1 MPVFEADYLV
11 VGAGASGMAFVDC
24 LIGESE
30 TEVVLVDRSH
40 RPGGHWNDDY
50 PFVRLHQPSALY
62 GVASRPLGDDRID
75 ETGPNAGFYE
85 RATAAELCDY
95 YGRVLNEHLVPSG
108 QVRHL
113 GMHDFIGGDLG
124 GYELRSLL
132 TGERTTV
139 RVRRRLVDATYLESS
154 IPAMHTPPFA
164 VDPDARV
171 VTPNDLVE
179 VTEPASGF
187 TVIGAGKTAMDTCCW
202 LVDNGVAPDAIRWV
216 RPRDAWTNDRASL
229 QPLRLVGNFTA
240 WLADQNEACAEATDL
255 GDLVSRLED
264 TGVFVRLDPD
274 VEPSFYRG
282 AILSERERT
291 TLRAIEQVV
300 RLGRVVGVGTDH
312 IDLEE
317 GSLPT
322 DTAHVHVDCTAA
334 GLGAE
339 PLRPVFEHD
348 RITLQW
354 VQFGIAPFSAAL
366 IGYVEATRQHDAE
379 KNALCPANGFTPEA
393 DVRNYARGWATT
405 QRAVGAWMA
414 EPDINDWLSRCR
426 LGPLGNAGEHLQEP
440 AAVESLMRMLASQSA
455 AIDNLE
461 LLLAEAGDARP

>member
-1 MPVFEADYLV
+1 MAELEADYLV

-30 TEVVLVDRSH
+30 AEVVLVDRRH

-62 GVASRPLGDDRID
+62 GVASRPLGDNRID

-95 YGRVLNEHLVPSG
+95 YGRVLDEHLVPSG
-108 QVRHL
+108 QVHHL
-113 GMHDFIGGDLG
+113 GMHDFLGGDG
-124 GYELRSLL
+124 DGYQLRSLL
-132 TGERTTV
+132 TGELTTV

-154 IPAMHTPPFA
+154 IPATHAPPFA

-179 VTEPASGF
+179 LTEPPSGF

-216 RPRDAWTNDRASL
+216 RPQDPWVNDRASL

-240 WLADQNEACAEATDL
+240 WLADQNEACAAASDL
-255 GDLVSRLED
+255 RDLASRLEA

-274 VEPSFYRG
+274 VEPCFYRG
-282 AILSERERT
+282 AILSEQERT
-291 TLRAIEQVV
+291 TVRTIEQVV
-300 RLGRVVGVGTDH
+300 RSGRVVGVGTAR
-312 IDLEE
+312 IDLED
-317 GSLPT
+317 GSIPT

-334 GLGAE
+334 GLGAR
-339 PLRPVFEHD
+339 PLRPVFEDD

-354 VQFGIAPFSAAL
+354 VQLGIAPFSAAL
-366 IGYVEATRQHDAE
+366 IGYVEATRQQDSE
-379 KNALCPANGFTPEA
+379 KNGLCPANGFTPEA
-393 DVRNYARGWATT
+393 DIRNYARAWATT

-414 EPDINDWLSRCR
+414 EPDVNDWLTRCR
-426 LGPLGNAGEHLQEP
+426 LGPLGNAGEHLTES
-440 AAVESLMRMLASQSA
+440 AAMDSLMRTLASQQG

-461 LLLAEAGDARP
+461 RLAADQQP